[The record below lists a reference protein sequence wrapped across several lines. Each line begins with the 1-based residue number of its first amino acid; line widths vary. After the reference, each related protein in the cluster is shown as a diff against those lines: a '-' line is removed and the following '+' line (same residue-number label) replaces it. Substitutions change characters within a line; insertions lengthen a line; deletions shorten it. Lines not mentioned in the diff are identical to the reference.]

1 MRCTLGYLASDRF
14 RWQMTARIPAKEIM
28 RATLMYHAAALLP
41 SVLGLSQ
48 NLLPWTI
55 AIRSDEAGTAEAPW
69 EITIKAASDSRITS
83 SEGALLPG
91 SYMESLPNGETKA
104 ALVLRASVPAGKT
117 VSVST
122 VDELTLFTGSV
133 VRSIYDAESDTW
145 TITAADPLSAQGMDE
160 EFEIVRAGDIADVIP
175 FEFLDLSQ
183 GTAFPTVP
191 VSDGITLRYWV
202 QLLEALRGARLYYD
216 PVEGSYVLSDNPRAW
231 NLSKV
236 LAFSEEVDASQ
247 YFNLVVAE
255 QNDSWEEN
263 AARATTEKTYGL
275 YTLVVD
281 RAGEQIHS
289 AKLYRD
295 YVVGISAA
303 GSGTVL
309 VDESFE
315 YDADNQLTRQVSK
328 KDTKTTTTEYLIQPG
343 DVPFV
348 KREMSVTVDSE
359 SETEFDERRIKT
371 VDVASDKDESLVVR
385 ILETREWWEGES
397 GSTTPG
403 TPEPDPIVT
412 PDPPEPPVV
421 QPLSLAAASSG
432 RIYLYAYGP
441 GYATDPAYEQYRR
454 CYATFNLSG
463 GKNSKFTSIM
473 WTLPAGFSI
482 AAVDA
487 TNTSR
492 SFKISLSGGAS
503 AGSYNIPFEVK
514 ATDDSGEKTW
524 NRTFT
529 VVIQ

>member
-1 MRCTLGYLASDRF
+1 MRCTLGYLASDLF
-14 RWQMTARIPAKEIM
+14 RWQMTARIPAKQIM

-41 SVLGLSQ
+41 TVIGLSQ

-69 EITIKAASDSRITS
+69 EITIRQTTDPRITS
-83 SEGALLPG
+83 SEGTLLPG
-91 SYMESLPNGETKA
+91 SHVESLPNGETKA
-104 ALVLRASVPAGKT
+104 SLVLRASVPAGKT

-160 EFEIVRAGDIADVIP
+160 EFEIVRAGDVADVIP

-216 PVEGSYVLSDNPRAW
+216 PVAESYVLSDNPRAW

-236 LAFSEEVDASQ
+236 LTFSEEVDASQ

-263 AARATTEKTYGL
+263 AARATTTKDYQSYRLT
-275 YTLVVD
+275 VD
-281 RAGEQIHS
+281 RAGDKIFS
-289 AKLYRD
+289 ARLTR
-295 YVVGISAA
+295 A
-303 GSGTVL
+303 GATL
-309 VDESFE
+309 VDEAFE

-328 KDTKTTTTEYLIQPG
+328 KDTKTTTSEYTIQPG

-348 KREMSVTVDSE
+348 KREMSVTVDSA
-359 SETEFDERRIKT
+359 SETEFDERTIKS
-371 VDVASDKDESLVVR
+371 VDVAANEDESLVVR
-385 ILETREWWEGES
+385 ITETREWWEGE
-397 GSTTPG
+397 TMVNTP
-403 TPEPDPIVT
+403 PEEDVDPIVT
-412 PDPPEPPVV
+412 PITPEIPVIPPLT
-421 QPLSLAAASSG
+421 LSAASSG
-432 RIYLYAYGP
+432 KIYFYAYGP
-441 GYATDPAYEQYRR
+441 GYAADPAYAPQRS
-454 CYATFNLSG
+454 CYASFNLTG
-463 GKNSKFTSIM
+463 GKGAKFTSIM
-473 WTLPAGFSI
+473 WTLPSGFTI
-482 AAVDA
+482 AAGTT
-487 TNTSR
+487 TNASR
-492 SFKISLSGGAS
+492 SFKISISPSSLS

-514 ATDDSGEKTW
+514 ADDELSAEKTW

-529 VVIQ
+529 VVIE

>member
-14 RWQMTARIPAKEIM
+14 RWQMTARIPAKQIM
-28 RATLMYHAAALLP
+28 RATLMYHAAAIM
-41 SVLGLSQ
+41 SASMGFSQ
-48 NLLPWTI
+48 NLLPWSLY
-55 AIRSDEAGTAEAPW
+55 IRSDEAGTGECPW
-69 EITIKAASDSRITS
+69 EITIRQTTDPRITS

-91 SYMESLPNGETKA
+91 SYVESLPNGETKA

-145 TITAADPLSAQGMDE
+145 TMTAADPLSAQGMDE

-216 PVEGSYVLSDNPRAW
+216 PVAGSYVLSDNPRVW
-231 NLSKV
+231 DLSKV
-236 LAFSEEVDASQ
+236 LTFSEEVDASQ

-255 QNDSWEEN
+255 QNDSWEET
-263 AARATTEKTYGL
+263 ATRVTSTKEYGG
-275 YTLVVD
+275 YTLITD
-281 RAGEQIHS
+281 RAGDQIYS
-289 AKLYRD
+289 AKLIR
-295 YVVGISAA
+295 GIVAGIDFPG

-348 KREMSVTVDSE
+348 KREMSVTVDALS
-359 SETEFDERRIKT
+359 TVTDERVIKS
-371 VDVASDKDESLVVR
+371 VDVAANEDESLVVR
-385 ILETREWWEGES
+385 VIETREWWEGE
-397 GSTTPG
+397 GAATTTPEE
-403 TPEPDPIVT
+403 PEDPFN
-412 PDPPEPPVV
+412 PPEPE
-421 QPLSLAAASSG
+421 PLTLRTATLSYVLTGSYISALFYLVGGIPSYGFTDRAFSTSSG
-432 RIYLYAYGP
+432 LAVSWSPSSSSR
-441 GYATDPAYEQYRR
+441 
-454 CYATFNLSG
+454 NV
-463 GKNSKFTSIM
+463 
-473 WTLPAGFSI
+473 TLKVARG
-482 AAVDA
+482 
-487 TNTSR
+487 T
-492 SFKISLSGGAS
+492 AS
-503 AGSYNIPFEVK
+503 AGTHQVSVTLT
-514 ATDDSGEKTW
+514 ASGGNSW
-524 NRTFT
+524 NRTIS
-529 VVIQ
+529 VVVPS

>member
-1 MRCTLGYLASDRF
+1 MRCTLGYLASDRI
-14 RWQMTARIPAKEIM
+14 RWQMTARIPAKQIM

-41 SVLGLSQ
+41 VALGLSQ

-55 AIRSDEAGTAEAPW
+55 AIRSDEAGTGRSPW
-69 EITIKAASDSRITS
+69 EIEIRQTTDPRITS

-91 SYMESLPNGETKA
+91 SHVESLPNGETKA

-133 VRSIYDAESDTW
+133 VRSTYDAESDTW
-145 TITAADPLSAQGMDE
+145 VVTAADPLSAQGMDE
-160 EFEIVRAGDIADVIP
+160 EFEITRASDVADVIP

-191 VSDGITLRYWV
+191 VSDGITLRYWI

-216 PVEGSYVLSDNPRAW
+216 PTVEGYVLSGNPRVW

-236 LAFSEEVDASQ
+236 LSFSEEIDASQ

-255 QNDSWEEN
+255 QNDSWEEA

-281 RAGEQIHS
+281 RAGEQIYS

-295 YVVGISAA
+295 YVFGISAA

-309 VDESFE
+309 VDEAFE

-343 DVPFV
+343 DVPYI
-348 KREMSVTVDSE
+348 KREMSVTVDST
-359 SETEFDERRIKT
+359 SDTEFDERVIKS
-371 VDVASDKDESLVVR
+371 VDVAANEDESLVVR
-385 ILETREWWEGES
+385 TLETREWWEGETS
-397 GSTTPG
+397 GGGEIPDDEDPVVTPIK
-403 TPEPDPIVT
+403 PDPT
-412 PDPPEPPVV
+412 P
-421 QPLSLAAASSG
+421 AAVYLQSYSTG
-432 RIYLYAYGP
+432 RIRKNADEEAFRQ
-441 GYATDPAYEQYRR
+441 ATASFY
-454 CYATFNLSG
+454 LSG
-463 GKNSKFTSIM
+463 GRGTRFTSIM
-473 WTLPAGFSI
+473 WTLPSGFTI
-482 AAVDA
+482 AEA
-487 TNTSR
+487 TNLRSNTSR
-492 SFKISLSGGAS
+492 VYKISLSSPDALGIGT
-503 AGSYNIPFEVK
+503 YQVPFVVK
-514 ATDDSGEKTW
+514 ATDDYFAEEKTW
-524 NRTFT
+524 NRNFT
-529 VVIQ
+529 VVIE